1 MDSTQDIKLTLII
14 ATKNKP
20 DVLRAMLKYYSS
32 IKLPYKI
39 LIADDTNIKRYRKY
53 NIDSVAMSN
62 NLKIEY
68 LNLETNSMFK
78 SIVRLLERVDTSYVL
93 NSGDD
98 DFFSL
103 KTINR
108 ILYFLESN
116 KDFVS
121 AGGISVKLNAFWDN
135 NYKKWR
141 VVNKLNGTTDN
152 NNSDNLVLR
161 LINYTRRLKVTTYN
175 ITRTR
180 PLLRAYKLAENH
192 NLFDTPFATELFQNS
207 ILSASGKNRTFYSFY
222 HYWFA
227 PINRRK
233 INELKTKKE
242 GAKDKNYLFNDLAS
256 LKTTNSSISFLNLLS
271 TELNKKFNL
280 DKIVA
285 NNLAR
290 SVWLSYWSGYYLRR
304 KSEAVKE
311 SYFFVLSARNKYTFR
326 LYIFVVKFFSKLY
339 SLREVILHGNFF
351 KEIFIYLYVKS
362 VFLLGRLKLNDS
374 IKIRNLLNNETVDF
388 LDNT

>member
-1 MDSTQDIKLTLII
+1 MDSALENKLTLII

-20 DVLRAMLKYYSS
+20 DVLRAVLKYYSS

-39 LIADDTNIKRYRKY
+39 LIADDTNIKRYREY
-53 NIDSVAMSN
+53 NINSVAMSD
-62 NLKIEY
+62 NLNIEY
-68 LNLETNSMFK
+68 LNLKTKNMFK
-78 SIVRLLERVDTSYVL
+78 SIVRLLERVDTPYVL

-103 KTINR
+103 KAINR
-108 ILYFLESN
+108 IILFLESN

-121 AGGISVKLNAFWDN
+121 AGGISVKMNADWDN
-135 NYKKWR
+135 SHRKWR
-141 VVNKLNGTTDN
+141 VLSNFNGTTDN

-161 LINYTRRLKVTTYN
+161 IINYARRLKVTTYN

-192 NLFDTPFATELFQNS
+192 NLFYTPFATELFQNS
-207 ILSASGKNRTFYSFY
+207 LLLASGKNRTFHIFY

-233 INELKTKKE
+233 INVFKTKEEKT
-242 GAKDKNYLFNDLAS
+242 KNFLFNDLVS
-256 LKTTNSSISFLNLLS
+256 LKSTGSSISFLNLLS
-271 TELNKKFNL
+271 SEFNKTFNL
-280 DKIVA
+280 DKIIA

-290 SVWLSYWSGYYLRR
+290 SVWLSYWSSFYLRR
-304 KSEAVKE
+304 KSEAAQE
-311 SYFFVLSARNKYTFR
+311 SNFLVLSARNKNAFR
-326 LYIFVVKFFSKLY
+326 LHLFVAKLFSKLNR
-339 SLREVILHGNFF
+339 LLEVIIYGNYF
-351 KEIFIYLYVKS
+351 KELLIHLYVKN

-374 IKIRNLLNNETVDF
+374 IKIRNLLNNETVNF
-388 LDNT
+388 LD

>member
-1 MDSTQDIKLTLII
+1 MESILDNKLTLII

-20 DVLRAMLKYYSS
+20 DVLRAVLKYYSS
-32 IKLPYKI
+32 IKFPYKI
-39 LIADDTNIKRYRKY
+39 LIADDTNIKRYKKY

-62 NLKIEY
+62 NLKIKY
-68 LNLETNSMFK
+68 LNLETNSVFE
-78 SIVRLLERVDTSYVL
+78 SIVGLLERVNTPYVV

-108 ILYFLESN
+108 ILYFLESD
-116 KDFVS
+116 KDFIS

-135 NYKKWR
+135 NYRKWR

-161 LINYTRRLKVTTYN
+161 VIHYTRRLKVTTYN

-192 NLFDTPFATELFQNS
+192 NLFDSPFAIELFQNS
-207 ILSASGKNRTFYSFY
+207 LLLASGKNRTFFRFY

-233 INELKTKKE
+233 INALKTKGE
-242 GAKDKNYLFNDLAS
+242 KDNNYMFNDLSS
-256 LKTTNSSISFLNLLS
+256 LKSTNSSIAFLNLLS
-271 TELNKKFNL
+271 SEFIKRFNL
-280 DKIVA
+280 DKVIA
-285 NNLAR
+285 NHLAR
-290 SVWLSYWSGYYLRR
+290 SVWLSYWSNYYLRR
-304 KSEAVKE
+304 KSEVVKE
-311 SYFFVLSARNKYTFR
+311 SNFLVLSASNKNSIKLDVFIMKLSSKLRGFSEVVIYENYFKEVLIR
-326 LYIFVVKFFSKLY
+326 LYV
-339 SLREVILHGNFF
+339 RN
-351 KEIFIYLYVKS
+351 

-374 IKIRNLLNNETVDF
+374 IKIRNLLNNETSNF
-388 LDNT
+388 LD

>member
-1 MDSTQDIKLTLII
+1 MDSTLDDKLTLII

-20 DVLRAMLKYYSS
+20 DVLRAVLKYYSS
-32 IKLPYKI
+32 IKFPYKI
-39 LIADDTNIKRYRKY
+39 LIADDTNIKSYKKY
-53 NIDSVAMSN
+53 NIDSVAMLN
-62 NLKIEY
+62 DLKIEY
-68 LNLETNSMFK
+68 LNLQTNNMFK
-78 SIVRLLERVDTSYVL
+78 SIVRLLERVGTPYVL

-108 ILYFLESN
+108 IIYFLESD

-121 AGGISVKLNAFWDN
+121 AGGISVKLNAFWDT
-135 NYKKWR
+135 NYKKWH
-141 VVNKLNGTTDN
+141 VVNKLNGTTNN
-152 NNSDNLVLR
+152 NNSDNLVIR
-161 LINYTRRLKVTTYN
+161 VINYTRRLKVTTYN

-192 NLFDTPFATELFQNS
+192 NLFNTPFATELFQNS
-207 ILSASGKNRTFYSFY
+207 LLLAGGKNRTFFSFY

-233 INELKTKKE
+233 INAVKTDK
-242 GAKDKNYLFNDLAS
+242 GDKNHSFSDLVS

-271 TELNKKFNL
+271 SELNKKFNL
-280 DKIVA
+280 NKIIA

-304 KSEAVKE
+304 RSEALKE
-311 SYFFVLSARNKYTFR
+311 SNFLVLSAHDKNTFR
-326 LYIFVVKFFSKLY
+326 LYFFVVKFFSKLRSFWKLITY
-339 SLREVILHGNFF
+339 GNYI
-351 KEIFIYLYVKS
+351 KEILIHLYVKNI
-362 VFLLGRLKLNDS
+362 FLLGRLKLNDS
-374 IKIRNLLNNETVDF
+374 IKIRNLLNNETVNF
-388 LDNT
+388 LD

>member
-1 MDSTQDIKLTLII
+1 MDSTLDDKLTLII

-20 DVLRAMLKYYSS
+20 DVLRAVLKYYSS
-32 IKLPYKI
+32 VKFPYKI
-39 LIADDTNIKRYRKY
+39 LIADDTNIKRYKKY
-53 NIDSVAMSN
+53 NIDSVAKSN
-62 NLKIEY
+62 DLKIEY
-68 LNLETNSMFK
+68 LNLQTNNMFK
-78 SIVRLLERVDTSYVL
+78 SIVRLLERVGTPYVL

-103 KTINR
+103 KTINK
-108 ILYFLESN
+108 IIYFLESD

-121 AGGISVKLNAFWDN
+121 AGGISVKLNAFWDT

-152 NNSDNLVLR
+152 SISDNLVLR
-161 LINYTRRLKVTTYN
+161 LINYARRLKVTTYN

-207 ILSASGKNRTFYSFY
+207 LLLAGGKNRTFLSFY

-233 INELKTKKE
+233 INALKTNK
-242 GAKDKNYLFNDLAS
+242 GDKNHSFSDLVS

-271 TELNKKFNL
+271 SEFNKKFNL
-280 DKIVA
+280 DKIIA

-290 SVWLSYWSGYYLRR
+290 SVWLSYWSGYYHRR
-304 KSEAVKE
+304 RSEALKE
-311 SYFFVLSARNKYTFR
+311 SYFLVLSAHDKIAFR
-326 LYIFVVKFFSKLY
+326 LHFFVVKFFGKLRSFWELITY
-339 SLREVILHGNFF
+339 GNYI
-351 KEIFIYLYVKS
+351 KEILIHLYVKN

-374 IKIRNLLNNETVDF
+374 IKIRDMLNNETINF
-388 LDNT
+388 LD